1 MNQKKRILLIEDNPT
16 IIALLKQKL
25 IDQYTLVV
33 AKNGKIGLNKAWA
46 NAFDLILLDIELGD
60 ISGFTICRKL
70 KNHPS
75 TQEVPVIIISALDA
89 LESTMEGFES
99 GAADYVHKPF
109 HTEELLKR
117 IEVHI
122 KMKDLNSKL
131 QSQAENTIK
140 SKKEFSSFISSLA
153 HELRSPLNSIIG
165 FSEILADPELDNEDK
180 TQFLQYINQGG
191 HNLLKLLNDLID
203 FSKIEAENLSIHFS
217 KVNIEKELQELVNQ
231 FVDDIHRNKIANK
244 EITFLPDPNE
254 KELVLFTDI
263 VRFIQIIRNFI
274 DNAIKFTQ
282 EGNIEVGYQADE
294 NNKVRIYVKDNGIGM
309 SQKEIDD
316 LFEIDTY
323 SGGLIQLQKSGKG
336 LGMAVSY
343 KLTKMIG
350 GEIKVESEESAGSKF
365 SLLLPR
371 NFTSTDDLESEI
383 QTYDWSDKQIL
394 IAEDVMVNFLFY
406 QALFKKTHV
415 NLIHAKNGLE
425 VLELLN
431 ENNPDIILMDMVM
444 PKMDGLEA
452 TLEVRKNY
460 PHIPIIAQSSVN
472 NRDDKENIYR
482 AGCNDIISK
491 PIKPH
496 ILLNKIHR
504 FID

>member
-1 MNQKKRILLIEDNPT
+1 LSQKKRILLIEDDPS
-16 IIALLKQKL
+16 IIALLKDKL
-25 IDQYTLVV
+25 ADQYILAVG
-33 AKNGKIGLNKAWA
+33 KNGRTGLNKAWA
-46 NAFDLILLDIELGD
+46 NTFDLILLDIELGD
-60 ISGFTICRKL
+60 ISGFTICKKL
-70 KNHPS
+70 KHHPS
-75 TQEVPVIIISALDA
+75 TQDVPVIIISALGA
-89 LESTMEGFES
+89 LENTMQGFES

-122 KMKDLNSKL
+122 KMKDLNSRL
-131 QSQAENTIK
+131 QTQADRNKK

-165 FSEILADPELDNEDK
+165 FSEILTDPDLDEENK
-180 TQFLQYINQGG
+180 KQFLQYINQGG
-191 HNLLKLLNDLID
+191 HNLLRLLNDLID
-203 FSKIEAENLSIHFS
+203 FSKIEADNLSIHFS
-217 KVNIEKELQELVNQ
+217 KVNIDKELQELVNHYN
-231 FVDDIHRNKIANK
+231 DEIHRYKSQDLKLVFNA
-244 EITFLPDPNE
+244 DPNE
-254 KELVLFTDI
+254 KDLVVFTDI

-274 DNAIKFTQ
+274 ENAIKFSDK
-282 EGNIEVGYQADE
+282 GKIEVGYLLDE
-294 NNKVRIYVKDNGIGM
+294 FNRVGIYVKDEGIGM
-309 SQKEIDD
+309 SQKEVDE
-316 LFEIDTY
+316 LFEMDTF

-336 LGMAVSY
+336 LGMAVSHR
-343 KLTKMIG
+343 LTEMIG
-350 GEIKVESEESAGSKF
+350 GEIEVESEEGKGSKF
-365 SLLLPR
+365 SLLLPK
-371 NFTSTDDLESEI
+371 NFTNSEDTESEI
-383 QTYDWSDKQIL
+383 QSYDWKEKQIL

-415 NLIHAKNGLE
+415 ELIHAKNGLE

-431 ENNPDIILMDMVM
+431 ENNPDLILMDMVM

-452 TLEVRKNY
+452 TLEVRKKY

-472 NRDDKENIYR
+472 SREDKENIYR

-496 ILLNKIHR
+496 ILLNKVHR